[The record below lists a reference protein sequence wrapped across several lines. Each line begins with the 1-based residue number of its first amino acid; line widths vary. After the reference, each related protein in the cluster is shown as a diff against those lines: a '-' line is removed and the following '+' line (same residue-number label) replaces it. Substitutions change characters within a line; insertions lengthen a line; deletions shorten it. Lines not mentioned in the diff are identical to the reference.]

1 MIVVATVRANGR
13 EPTTLRCAAQSRATE
28 NDDVI
33 HGSSLGDAI
42 TGQAGNDTL
51 IGNGGNDV
59 IDGGAGNDV
68 LRGFKGRDGI
78 VSLSLAHPLKY
89 QNLANGNEQVAANG
103 ALWVQAA

>member
-1 MIVVATVRANGR
+1 
-13 EPTTLRCAAQSRATE
+13 TE
-28 NDDVI
+28 GDDVLR
-33 HGSSLGDAI
+33 G
-42 TGQAGNDTL
+42 TAGRDIL
-51 IGNGGNDV
+51 
-59 IDGGAGNDV
+59 DGGAGNDV